1 MSASSL
7 STQNILP
14 LIQVIRG
21 QRVILTADLANLYG
35 VEPKRLNEQVRRNSE
50 RFPSDFIFQLT
61 TDELVVC
68 KILRSQIGFREPLA
82 KYGSRK

>member
-35 VEPKRLNEQVRRNSE
+35 VEPKRLNEQVRRNSQ
-50 RFPSDFIFQLT
+50 RFPSDFMFQLT

-68 KILRSQIGFREPLA
+68 KI
-82 KYGSRK
+82 